1 MLGTIIYVSL
11 LVVNSMAVL
20 SEDRFLARI
29 GWASSSQVQNAN
41 AAFHQT
47 YDPQTGGYGA
57 QQGGEPTMKAR
68 LVDLISAVRT
78 LMRSTCHFSTS
89 ISSPL
94 TRVLVPL
101 IGLNIIIIL
110 YELLLGG

>member
-1 MLGTIIYVSL
+1 MLTFAPTKMLGTIIYVSL
-11 LVVNSMAVL
+11 LVINSMAVL

-29 GWASSSQVQNAN
+29 GWASSQVPNAN

-68 LVDLISAVRT
+68 LIDLISAVRT
-78 LMRSTCHFSTS
+78 LMR
-89 ISSPL
+89 I
-94 TRVLVPL
+94 PL
-101 IGLNIIIIL
+101 IGVNIIIIL

>member
-1 MLGTIIYVSL
+1 MLTFAPTKMLGTIIYVSL

-78 LMRSTCHFSTS
+78 LMR
-89 ISSPL
+89 I
-94 TRVLVPL
+94 PL